1 MKELLDLIKKH
12 EGYRSKTYQCTEG
25 YDTTGIGFAWKD
37 LDFDKETAN
46 KILQENKHNIEMS
59 EEVCDIILEEKIDA
73 ILGRLQKVAPW
84 VEESNQ
90 VVQMVI
96 INMCYQMGVS
106 GVMKFKKALAAM
118 KNGEWDLAATEL
130 LDSRWAKQTPNRA
143 NELAD
148 MTRGIND

>member
-1 MKELLDLIKKH
+1 MEEILSLIKKH
-12 EGYRSKTYQCTEG
+12 EGYRSKTYKCTEG

-37 LDFDKETAN
+37 LDFDKEMAN
-46 KILQENKHNIEMS
+46 KILQENKYNIELS
-59 EEVCDIILEEKIDA
+59 EEVCNLILEEKIDI

-84 VEESNQ
+84 VERSNKI
-90 VVQMVI
+90 VQTVI

-118 KNGEWDLAATEL
+118 EKGNWNLAANEL

-143 NELAD
+143 NELAE

>member
-25 YDTTGIGFAWKD
+25 HDTTGIGFAWKD
-37 LDFDKETAN
+37 LYFDKETAN
-46 KILQENKHNIEMS
+46 KILQENKYNIEMS
-59 EEVCDIILEEKIDA
+59 EEVCDIILEEKIDT

-84 VEESNQ
+84 VEGSNQ
-90 VVQMVI
+90 VVQMVT

-118 KNGEWDLAATEL
+118 EKGQWDIAADEL
-130 LDSRWAKQTPNRA
+130 LASRWAKQTPNRA
-143 NELAD
+143 NALAD
-148 MTRGIND
+148 MIRGIND

>member
-1 MKELLDLIKKH
+1 M
-12 EGYRSKTYQCTEG
+12 
-25 YDTTGIGFAWKD
+25 
-37 LDFDKETAN
+37 
-46 KILQENKHNIEMS
+46 
-59 EEVCDIILEEKIDA
+59 
-73 ILGRLQKVAPW
+73 APW

-118 KNGEWDLAATEL
+118 KNGEWDIAATEL

-148 MTRGIND
+148 MTRGINA

>member
-25 YDTTGIGFAWKD
+25 HDTTGSGLAWKD
-37 LDFDKETAN
+37 LYFDKETAN
-46 KILQENKHNIEMS
+46 KILQENKYNIEMS
-59 EEVCDIILEEKIDA
+59 EEVCDIILEEKIDT

-84 VEESNQ
+84 VEGSNQ
-90 VVQMVI
+90 VVQMVT

-118 KNGEWDLAATEL
+118 EKGQWDIAADEL

-148 MTRGIND
+148 LIRGIND

>member
-1 MKELLDLIKKH
+1 MKELLDLIKRH
-12 EGYRSKTYQCTEG
+12 EGFREKTYQCTEG
-25 YDTTGIGFAWKD
+25 HDTIGIGFAWKD
-37 LDFDKETAN
+37 LHFDEEVCN
-46 KILQENKHNIEMS
+46 KVIEQNRHNIKLS
-59 EEVCDIILEEKIDA
+59 EEVCDIILEQKIDG
-73 ILGRLQKVAPW
+73 ILGKLHKVAPW
-84 VEESNQ
+84 VEESNR

-118 KNGEWDLAATEL
+118 QISDWETAAKEL
-130 LDSRWAKQTPNRA
+130 LDSKWARQTPNRA